1 MGHARLIF
9 LLCTPSRGTP
19 APRLNPAAQLMP
31 SMGEGTVEAAAA
43 GAAGA
48 AEGDLDPRFAVSAR
62 RVVSTRWCCPID
74 PKTGVGFYVPIPD
87 VPWCWYIYLQNWVI
101 LGVNVGKYSS
111 TMEHL

>member
-48 AEGDLDPRFAVSAR
+48 AALLSPELAGAAAGAGASA
-62 RVVSTRWCCPID
+62 P
-74 PKTGVGFYVPIPD
+74 PQAIPTSMSATTAK
-87 VPWCWYIYLQNWVI
+87 P
-101 LGVNVGKYSS
+101 
-111 TMEHL
+111 TM